1 MEKETF
7 DSLRR
12 IIFDTSGISLGED
25 KLPLLS
31 ARIAK
36 RLRALQLSSEID
48 YLKFLKEDKEGK
60 ELVRFIDVVST
71 NTTYFYREPEHF
83 TFLTQ
88 ALSARKN
95 QKEIKIW
102 CAAAS
107 SGEEPYTLSITAKEA
122 LGNIPCK
129 ILATD
134 ISMTILERARSGF
147 YSGSQ
152 LEHIPQNIQEKY
164 LDFEESGGEVSF
176 SVKPEIRKSI
186 LFKRLNLSS
195 FPYPLNG
202 PFDFIFCR
210 NVMIYFDNPLKAKIV
225 AQFERLLAP
234 NGYLVISKTES
245 LMSVPTRLSS
255 IGNSIYR
262 FKDGA

>member
-12 IIFDTSGISLGED
+12 IIFDCSGISLGED
-25 KLPLLS
+25 KVPLLS
-31 ARIAK
+31 ARVAK
-36 RLRALQLSSEID
+36 RLRALELSSEKD
-48 YLKFLKEDKEGK
+48 YLNFLKKDKEGK
-60 ELVRFIDVVST
+60 ELIRFIDVVST

-83 TFLTQ
+83 SFLRE

-102 CAAAS
+102 CAASS
-107 SGEEPYTLSITAKEA
+107 SGEEPYTLSITAKEV
-122 LGNIPCK
+122 LGNVPCK

-134 ISMTILERARSGF
+134 ISMTILERARTGF
-147 YSGSQ
+147 YSGKQ
-152 LEHIPQNIQEKY
+152 LEHIPQSIQEKY
-164 LDFEESGGEVSF
+164 LELEESDGEVSF
-176 SVKPEIRKSI
+176 SVKPEIKRSI
-186 LFKRLNLSS
+186 LFKRLNLSA

-210 NVMIYFDNPLKAKIV
+210 NVMIYFDNPLKTKMV

-234 NGYLVISKTES
+234 DGYLIISKTES
-245 LMSVPTRLSS
+245 LVSISTRLSS
-255 IGNSIYR
+255 IGNSIYK
-262 FKDGA
+262 FKDSI